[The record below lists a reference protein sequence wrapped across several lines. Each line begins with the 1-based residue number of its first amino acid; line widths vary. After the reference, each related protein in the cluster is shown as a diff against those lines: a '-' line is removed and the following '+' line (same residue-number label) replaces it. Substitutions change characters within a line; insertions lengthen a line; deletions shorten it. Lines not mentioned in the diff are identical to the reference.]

1 MEKFKSI
8 GADSPSSHTSNRFAK
23 YWKPVF
29 SYLDLILVSTAITV
43 AIFFLFYKIGI
54 VPPPYPWTD
63 ESAIAA
69 DAVET
74 LLNGPRLIYP
84 AQLAGGSLAVY
95 IEAVFMALF
104 GRGLL
109 ALRVLSALLSVGLVA
124 FTYVLTRTM
133 FAKQGKMFSQLMAG
147 LTSLWLA
154 SSVWFLS
161 MGRVAIPNFLLVAPM
176 TVGCLYLLWRG
187 LETNRL
193 WYFILSGLML
203 GLFFYGYVPGLFLP
217 IALVVFFVAEWL
229 MSKLDE
235 RSSLI
240 EMHWRQLIGLAVTA
254 TIVALPIFIYFI
266 RNPEIFLYRPLF
278 VLKTSQS
285 LGGQQVVQNLV
296 TTLASFGLSPR
307 WFLTGKT
314 NWMDFDPLTAV
325 IFDPLTAVL
334 FLIGMLVAIAR
345 LKQPAYL
352 FLLVWWATMTLPAAV
367 SSASVGW
374 KLMHRAVGAESVTFV
389 LAALGLVTLGQWLWS
404 HWPRFISATGPL
416 VAVAVLVF
424 AGINSYRFY
433 FADWPNRPETSG
445 LFNENPVRF
454 ADWLTAHA
462 TPDTVYVF
470 PTRPGASPTA
480 RPELFTVRYLYNG
493 QATLSTVTPD
503 ETSLPETLSVFC
515 AGKST
520 VELMLPNWI
529 NVDPKGYLDFLLEQH
544 AAHTNSQSRF
554 GYTVK
559 TYRLNSDSERF
570 SNPGPVVAVN
580 IEFDEAIQLSDYATN
595 GHSDLPAGSTLVVT
609 MHWTKLRDTGL
620 DHSVGLSLV
629 DANGYDIAKVDKPLL
644 SDGLNETT
652 SHWAVGEVAADYYL
666 LPIPAHTPPGE
677 YTLQV
682 VVYTTTGERLAPTNG
697 QIDLTSPL
705 TKIAVM
711 PATLPIDSTSLSA
724 KAPVEI
730 PVTNSL
736 RVIGLDVSHP
746 DVARPG
752 DRLRVSLVWQ
762 ANSVPQQNYGVIF
775 GLIGND
781 GLAGISAP
789 QPLVSASYPTTD
801 WRRGE
806 TLQAN
811 YTLPLPPHLSS
822 GEYTLALR
830 LLDLATGD
838 VISDQML
845 QPLAVE
851 ARLHDFSVPDPS
863 RLLNLDFGTTIRLIG
878 YDRPIISQIPREVTV
893 QVYWQA
899 LGEMSESYK
908 VFAHLVDPTGTI
920 VGQSDFIPGDEVAPT
935 TGWVAGEIITD
946 TIRLQFPKTVPK
958 GTYQL
963 VIGLYSNNSGVR
975 LPIARG
981 VGTEDAFTLS
991 EIAIG
996 E

>member
-1 MEKFKSI
+1 MSSI
-8 GADSPSSHTSNRFAK
+8 RVDCFLSHRSNRVAK
-23 YWKPVF
+23 YWKLVV
-29 SYLDLILVSTAITV
+29 SHLDLILVSIAIAV
-43 AIFFLFYKIGI
+43 AVFFLFYKIGA

-74 LLNGPRLIYP
+74 LLNGPKLIYP
-84 AQLAGGSLAVY
+84 AQLAGGPLAVY
-95 IEAVFMALF
+95 LEAVFMALF
-104 GRGLL
+104 GRSLL

-124 FTYVLTRTM
+124 VTYALTRTM
-133 FAKQGKMFSQLMAG
+133 FANQGKLFSQVMAG

-187 LETNRL
+187 LETNQL
-193 WYFILSGLML
+193 WYFILSGLIL
-203 GLFFYGYVPGLFLP
+203 SLFLYGYVPGFFLP

-229 MSKLDE
+229 MSKLDG
-235 RSSLI
+235 RSSLF
-240 EMHWRQLIGLAVTA
+240 EMHWRQLAGLAVTA
-254 TIVALPIFIYFI
+254 TILALPILIYFVN
-266 RNPEIFLYRPLF
+266 NPEIFLYRPLF

-307 WFLTGKT
+307 WFLPGQT
-314 NWMDFDPLTAV
+314 NWLDFDPLTEV

-345 LKQPAYL
+345 LKQPVYL
-352 FLLVWWATMTLPAAV
+352 FLLVWWATMTLPAAL

-389 LAALGLVTLGQWLWS
+389 LAALGLVTLGQWLRS
-404 HWPRFISATGPL
+404 HWPRFISVTGPL
-416 VAVAVLVF
+416 VAMAILIF
-424 AGINSYRFY
+424 AGISSYRFY
-433 FADWPNRPETSG
+433 FVDWPNRPETLH

-454 ADWLTAHA
+454 AEWLTAHA
-462 TPDTVYVF
+462 NPDTIYVF
-470 PTRPGASPTA
+470 PTRPGASPTT
-480 RPELFTVRYLYNG
+480 RPELFTVRYLYSG

-503 ETSLPETLSVFC
+503 EASLPETLTALC

-520 VELMLPNWI
+520 VMLMFPNRI
-529 NVDPKGYLDFLLEQH
+529 EVDPKGYLDFLLGQH
-544 AAHTNSQSRF
+544 AVHTNSQSRF
-554 GYTVK
+554 RYTVK

-570 SNPGPVVAVN
+570 STPGPVVAAK
-580 IEFDEAIQLSDYATN
+580 IEFDETIQLADYATN
-595 GHSDLPAGSTLVVT
+595 GHSDLPAGATLWVT
-609 MHWTKLRDTGL
+609 IHWAKLRDTGL

-644 SDGLNETT
+644 SDGLHQTT
-652 SHWAVGEVAADYYL
+652 SHWAVGEVAADYYS
-666 LPIPAHTPPGE
+666 LPIPAHTPPGS
-677 YTLQV
+677 YMLQA
-682 VVYTTTGERLAPTNG
+682 VVYTSTGRRLAPANG

-705 TKIAVM
+705 TKITVM
-711 PATLPIDSTSLSA
+711 PAALPIDSTSLSA
-724 KAPVEI
+724 TTPVDI
-730 PVTNSL
+730 PVTNDL

-746 DVARPG
+746 EVAHPG
-752 DRLRVSLVWQ
+752 DKLRISLVWQ
-762 ANSVPQQNYGVIF
+762 AANVPRQNYGLLI

-781 GLAGISAP
+781 GLVYVNAP

-811 YTLPLPPHLSS
+811 YTLSLPPHLSS

-830 LLDLATGD
+830 LLDLATD
-838 VISDQML
+838 EVISDQIL

-851 ARLHDFSVPDPS
+851 ARLHEFSVPAPS
-863 RLLNLDFGTTIRLIG
+863 HLLNLGFGTAIRLIG
-878 YDRPIISQIPREVTV
+878 YDQPIISQVPGEVTV

-908 VFAHLVDPTGTI
+908 VFAHLVDPTGAI

-935 TGWVAGEIITD
+935 TSWVAGEIITD
-946 TIRLQFPKTVPK
+946 TIRIQFPRAVPK

-963 VIGLYSNNSGVR
+963 VIGLYSSKSGVR

-981 VGTEDAFTLS
+981 AGTENAFSLS